1 MIGSY
6 VELMPSQTY
15 EEHKS
20 MKIALI
26 HYWLVTNRGGE
37 KVLEALC
44 ELFPGADVFTHVL
57 NPLETS
63 EIILKHP
70 IKTTYI
76 QKLPFATKLYQKY
89 LPLMPL
95 ALEQLDLR
103 DYDLVISSESGPAKG
118 VITSPGTLHLCYCH
132 SPMRY
137 VWDMYQEYLETA
149 GKVTR
154 LLMPPLIHYVRLWD
168 YASAARVDQFI
179 ANSHHV
185 AKRIQ
190 KHYRRSAQVIYPP
203 VDTEAFSPCNQ
214 QDNFYLMVG
223 QLVGYKRTG
232 LAVEAFNRMGKPL
245 VVIGE
250 GADLEPLKVQ
260 AKTNVK
266 ILGRQPFSVIRDHY
280 ARCQALIFPGEED
293 FGIVPV
299 EAMASGR
306 PVIAFRKGGAL
317 ETVVDGIT
325 GLFFDEQTPEAIIEA
340 VERFEQ
346 TIHEFSAEK
355 IVEHAQK
362 FSRNRFK
369 QEMKKMI
376 EDAIH

>member
-1 MIGSY
+1 
-6 VELMPSQTY
+6 
-15 EEHKS
+15 
-20 MKIALI
+20 MKVALI

-44 ELFPGADVFTHVL
+44 ELFPDADIYTHVV
-57 NPLETS
+57 NPLDTS
-63 EIILKHP
+63 ETVLKHS

-103 DYDLVISSESGPAKG
+103 GYDLVISSESGPAKG
-118 VITSPGTLHLCYCH
+118 VITSPDTLHLCYCH

-149 GKVTR
+149 GRVTR

-203 VDTEAFSPCNQ
+203 VDTKAFAPVSQ
-214 QDNFYLMVG
+214 QDDFFLMVG

-250 GADLEPLKVQ
+250 GADLEPLK
-260 AKTNVK
+260 AKAKANVT
-266 ILGRQPFSVIRDHY
+266 ILGRQPFSVIRDYY
-280 ARCQALIFPGEED
+280 ARCKALIFPGEED

-306 PVIAFRKGGAL
+306 PVIAFHKGGAL
-317 ETVVDGIT
+317 ETVIDGVT
-325 GLFFDEQTPEAIIEA
+325 GLFFDEQTPEAIVEA
-340 VERFEQ
+340 VNRFEQ
-346 TIHEFSAEK
+346 VQHQFSVEK
-355 IVEHAQK
+355 IVAHAQK
-362 FSRNRFK
+362 FGRDRF
-369 QEMKKMI
+369 QMEMKQLI
-376 EDAIH
+376 EHWIQECKLKV